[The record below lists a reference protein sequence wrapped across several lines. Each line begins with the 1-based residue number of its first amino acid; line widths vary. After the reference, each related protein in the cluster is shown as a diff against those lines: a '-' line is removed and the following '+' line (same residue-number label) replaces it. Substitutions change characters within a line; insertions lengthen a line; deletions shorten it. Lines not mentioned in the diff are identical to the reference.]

1 MGRLHGRSIYKRGK
15 SEKGSLFSGAAV
27 GNEKRINKVIRRYM
41 PLLHTILTV
50 IYYYSPWENIIILSY
65 GYMIIQ
71 RERGREGESVMNETA
86 AASGS
91 DLFVGLILCGDS
103 RRWSTQ

>member
-27 GNEKRINKVIRRYM
+27 GHEKRINKVIRRYM
-41 PLLHTILTV
+41 PLLHAILTV

-71 RERGREGESVMNETA
+71 RERGREGGRERDERN
-86 AASGS
+86 GS
-91 DLFVGLILCGDS
+91 S
-103 RRWSTQ
+103 